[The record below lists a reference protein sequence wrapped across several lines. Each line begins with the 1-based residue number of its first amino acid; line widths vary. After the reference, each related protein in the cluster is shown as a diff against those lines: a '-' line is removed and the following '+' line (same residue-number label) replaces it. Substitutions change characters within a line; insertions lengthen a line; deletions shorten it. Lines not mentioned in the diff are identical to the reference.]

1 MSKLDANVTT
11 RSLTIVLPED
21 EWHALRTIEPDAIGW
36 LQDRIR
42 ERIGSPSPGGENRG
56 SHEGSGRETRDA
68 SYWGSDE
75 Y

>member
-21 EWHALRTIEPDAIGW
+21 EWHALRSIEPDAIGW

-42 ERIGSPSPGGENRG
+42 ERIGSPSGP
-56 SHEGSGRETRDA
+56 SGKPETFERSEVRTRDA